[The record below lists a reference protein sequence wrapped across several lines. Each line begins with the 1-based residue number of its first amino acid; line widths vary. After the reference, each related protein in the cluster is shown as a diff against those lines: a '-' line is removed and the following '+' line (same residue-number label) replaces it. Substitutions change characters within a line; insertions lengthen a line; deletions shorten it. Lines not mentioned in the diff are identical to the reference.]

1 MQPTLAP
8 TRMSYTGSALV
19 VVDYYTRPGNTQ
31 AGNFADLFID
41 NSGNFYATYCS
52 GDQRAFKLTLAGN
65 TWSST
70 NIIAPGTYNC
80 PVGITV
86 LPNGD
91 IYLGIQDNDQN
102 PSVFKIPAGTSLPT
116 ANSGSGFQGLFSG
129 IGCPGTFA
137 FDPTYSTMYVSCG
150 CASKIYTVDMGTLA
164 VTSTSAQEFNVYGIA
179 TDAEGAIYVAATTS
193 GVYKIANPKVS
204 MVPVRL
210 ANINTPQNN
219 IYIIGVCVDKVANIL
234 YAVDNN
240 YNNIYKVNPTTGDY
254 VLLAT
259 WTGRHS
265 ARCVVDKDGYVY
277 IASNTD
283 GYIGR
288 LERLLPDLPQINAM
302 NALRDSFNSQ
312 GAWNWGAPGGADF
325 SCSAAWQGVTC
336 NSLGKVARIQ
346 AVDGYQGGTLPTS
359 IGQLTAL
366 TTLYVFRNNL
376 VGTIPTQMG
385 LLTNMVI
392 MEISYNSLTGTIPS
406 QLGNLHSMTQFSVS
420 VNSLSGTLPCSL
432 GDAPIAYAEFFSN
445 NFQSQVCNNWCKI
458 RSANFVQWSPS
469 FTGC

>member
-1 MQPTLAP
+1 MEVILISSP
-8 TRMSYTGSALV
+8 MSHGSALV

-91 IYLGIQDNDQN
+91 IYLGIQDNGQN

-210 ANINTPQNN
+210 ANINTPHQNN
-219 IYIIGVCVDKVANIL
+219 IYIALLECAWTRS
-234 YAVDNN
+234 
-240 YNNIYKVNPTTGDY
+240 PTFFTQSTTITTTSTRSTQ
-254 VLLAT
+254 LLEITCFSPPRRADI
-259 WTGRHS
+259 
-265 ARCVVDKDGYVY
+265 V
-277 IASNTD
+277 
-283 GYIGR
+283 
-288 LERLLPDLPQINAM
+288 PDA
-302 NALRDSFNSQ
+302 
-312 GAWNWGAPGGADF
+312 
-325 SCSAAWQGVTC
+325 
-336 NSLGKVARIQ
+336 
-346 AVDGYQGGTLPTS
+346 
-359 IGQLTAL
+359 
-366 TTLYVFRNNL
+366 
-376 VGTIPTQMG
+376 
-385 LLTNMVI
+385 
-392 MEISYNSLTGTIPS
+392 SLTKTATS
-406 QLGNLHSMTQFSVS
+406 T
-420 VNSLSGTLPCSL
+420 
-432 GDAPIAYAEFFSN
+432 
-445 NFQSQVCNNWCKI
+445 
-458 RSANFVQWSPS
+458 
-469 FTGC
+469 